1 MRVGSPNTDHVPTEL
16 HICLQRRATWEPGEL
31 VGCRPSA
38 RGTAA
43 HARPLMGHGYDARD
57 VMQMGWGAAS
67 RTDGGI
73 CCVCACGAHRPREAG
88 FGIGSS
94 MFGSICRMSCRPAF
108 KNLEEHLGV
117 PARMGPH
124 HDRVG
129 CTIGPLPNIR
139 SRLSPIAP
147 GLTEASTRGNAP
159 RSGRHRTA
167 VRPSYLRKAQW
178 RGTEG

>member
-16 HICLQRRATWEPGEL
+16 HIRLQRRATWEPGEL

-73 CCVCACGAHRPREAG
+73 CCVCAR
-88 FGIGSS
+88 
-94 MFGSICRMSCRPAF
+94 
-108 KNLEEHLGV
+108 
-117 PARMGPH
+117 
-124 HDRVG
+124 
-129 CTIGPLPNIR
+129 
-139 SRLSPIAP
+139 
-147 GLTEASTRGNAP
+147 
-159 RSGRHRTA
+159 A
-167 VRPSYLRKAQW
+167 VRTDRAKPDSVLDLRCLAVSV
-178 RGTEG
+178 E